1 LKLNKLANWFSPED
15 LEKNKSTEQPSEQTE
30 AKWAKMQLKI
40 DKLDQDLQAS
50 HKELAQTKAQ
60 LQIHQGF
67 QIELGETQLKL
78 QQTEAQLQRYKKDL
92 FEQQKQLNIAQDQYQ
107 TTQQTL
113 AQITEQKNWL
123 SQLKTP
129 VQIVD
134 IKKTLPKQDFETL
147 WGFGILTP
155 TVETVITTGAIFVRG
170 WVLGKKAQ
178 AQTVRVLYQ
187 GETLLETTVNLRR
200 PVIAQQYPDIPLA
213 GESGFEFSLAVTG
226 ITTEIELNIEAYLAD
241 QTIVSLCD
249 VLLKPQINDSIE
261 SNDT

>member
-1 LKLNKLANWFSPED
+1 LKLTKLVNWFSNED
-15 LEKNKSTEQPSEQTE
+15 REKNKLTEQPPEQTE

-40 DKLDQDLQAS
+40 EKLDQDLQKS

-60 LQIHQGF
+60 LQINQGF

-78 QQTEAQLQRYKKDL
+78 QQTEAQLQRHKKDL

-107 TTQQTL
+107 TTQETL
-113 AQITEQKNWL
+113 AEITEQKNWL
-123 SQLKTP
+123 IQLKTP

-147 WGFGILTP
+147 WGFGILSP
-155 TVETVITTGAIFVRG
+155 TIETILTTGAICVRG

-178 AQTVRVLYQ
+178 AQTIRVLYQ

-226 ITTEIELNIEAYLAD
+226 ITTEIELNIEASLAD
-241 QTIVSLCD
+241 QTIVSLCNF
-249 VLLKPQINDSIE
+249 LLKPQTIDSIE